1 MTKTTARLKPD
12 PKRPGWLVAYEQG
25 TNWPVFAYHPATGAI
40 ERRHRGR
47 VTVASLKEIESGLD
61 KSSG

>member
-25 TNWPVFAYHPATGAI
+25 TNWPVFAYHPESGTI

-47 VTVASLKEIESGLD
+47 VTVASLKDMEDGID
-61 KSSG
+61 KSS